1 MNSKTQIIGSIAS
14 LGILLGIISGEG
26 IAQTTHETHHP
37 TQTEQTSQFLRIE
50 QPLSNKILVT
60 LIGLGLI
67 SLELWW
73 FLLSKPKSQKAITAS
88 GGIQEITVTVD
99 GGYEPSQIVV
109 QVGQPVRL
117 NFHRQDPSSCLEKVL
132 IPDFRIAAD
141 LPLNQVTSVDFTP
154 KKVGSYVFSCGM
166 NMFRGIIEVQAA
178 KISNPDAIAT

>member
-14 LGILLGIISGEG
+14 LGIILGIISSEG
-26 IAQTTHETHHP
+26 IAETTHETHP

-60 LIGLGLI
+60 LSGLGLI

-73 FLLSKPKSQKAITAS
+73 FLLSKPKAQKAITAS

-141 LPLNQVTSVDFTP
+141 LPLNQVTSIDFTP
-154 KKVGSYVFSCGM
+154 KKVGNYVFSCGM

-178 KISNPDAIAT
+178 KTSNPDAIAT